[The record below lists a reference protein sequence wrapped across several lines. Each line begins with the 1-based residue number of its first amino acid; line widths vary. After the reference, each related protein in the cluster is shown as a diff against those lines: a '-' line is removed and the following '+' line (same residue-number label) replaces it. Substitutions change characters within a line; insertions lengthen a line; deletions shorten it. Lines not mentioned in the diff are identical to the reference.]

1 MLDPRMTAV
10 PPAPDAPCVIA
21 PGNHDGVHLGHQAL
35 VRRAVAHA
43 RANGLRAVALT
54 FDPHP
59 MTVLAPARAPTPLT
73 TVERRRELLRL
84 AGADDVVT
92 LAFSPALASLAP
104 DAFLHGLMERGAR
117 ALVVGPD
124 FRFGKDR
131 AGDVALLERFGQE
144 RGLAVM
150 VEPPVLVDGER
161 VSSSAV
167 REAVAAGDVLRARTL
182 LGRVP
187 ELTGT
192 VVQGQQRGRTLGF
205 ATANL
210 ACEPVLQPAD
220 GVYAVVARVLD
231 DGSAARAGVL
241 NIGIRPTVAAGR
253 SVEVHLFDFDGDLYG
268 SRLRVGFVQR
278 LRGEQKFS
286 GLDALKTQIGLD
298 CEAARSTV
306 AASDERLWAWI

>member
-1 MLDPRMTAV
+1 MTAV
-10 PPAPDAPCVIA
+10 PPAPASPCVIA

-35 VRRAVAHA
+35 VRRACAHA
-43 RANGLRAVALT
+43 REHGLRAVALT

-59 MTVLAPARAPTPLT
+59 MAVLAPERAPTLLT
-73 TVERRRELLRL
+73 TVERRCELLRL
-84 AGADDVVT
+84 AGADDVVVET
-92 LAFSPALASLAP
+92 FSPALADLPP
-104 DAFLHGLMERGAR
+104 DAFLHRLMQKGAR

-124 FRFGKDR
+124 FRFGKER
-131 AGDVALLERFGQE
+131 AGDAALLERFGAAH
-144 RGLAVM
+144 GLAVM
-150 VEPPVLVDGER
+150 VEHPVLLDGER

-167 REAVAAGDVLRARTL
+167 REAVAAGDVLRARAL

-192 VVQGQQRGRTLGF
+192 VVRGQQRGRTLGF
-205 ATANL
+205 PTANL

-231 DGSAARAGVL
+231 DGSPARAAVL
-241 NIGIRPTVAAGR
+241 NIGVRPTVAAGR
-253 SVEVHLFDFDGDLYG
+253 SVEVHIFDLDADLYG
-268 SRLRVGFVQR
+268 ARLRVGFVSR

-286 GLDALKTQIGLD
+286 SLDALKAQIALD

-306 AASDERLWAWI
+306 AVSDERIWAWI

>member
-1 MLDPRMTAV
+1 MLAETMTAV
-10 PPAPDAPCVIA
+10 PPAAESPCVIA

-35 VRRAVAHA
+35 VRRAVAHG
-43 RANGLRAVALT
+43 RANGLRAMALT

-59 MTVLAPARAPTPLT
+59 MTVLAPSRAPTPLT
-73 TVERRRELLRL
+73 TIERRRELLEL
-84 AGADDVVT
+84 AGADGVIVE
-92 LAFSPALASLAP
+92 AFSSALANMAP
-104 DAFLHGLMERGAR
+104 EEFLRGLMRRGAR

-131 AGDVALLERFGQE
+131 AGDVALLERFGHEQ
-144 RGLAVM
+144 GLTVM
-150 VEPPVLVDGER
+150 VEEPVLVDGER

-167 REAVAAGDVLRARTL
+167 REAVAAGNVLRARTL
-182 LGRVP
+182 LGRAP

-205 ATANL
+205 PTANL

-220 GVYAVVARVLD
+220 GVYAVVARVLG
-231 DGSAARAGVL
+231 DGSAARPAVL
-241 NIGIRPTVAAGR
+241 NIGVRPTVAAGR
-253 SVEVHLFDFDGDLYG
+253 SVEVHVFDFDRDLYG
-268 SRLRVGFVQR
+268 ARMRVGFVER

-286 GLDALKTQIGLD
+286 SLDALKTQIGLD